1 MKSTLGLR
9 FGQSLTMT
17 PALQQ
22 AIRLLQLSS
31 LDLQQEIEQALE
43 SNILLEREDG
53 AEPAEAEVAAGNDA
67 AGDETPAAEPSGD
80 PQSLELGGDNAE
92 IPSEMPVDADWGDVF
107 DEGGT
112 GSGKSASGDDDE
124 LRDFLEANLHS
135 RKSLHEYLLEQARA
149 APFSPREAELAEH
162 LLDSINDDGYLADWP
177 ELSARLQQDFGATPA
192 ELETVLQKIQDFDP
206 TGVAARNLGECLRL
220 QLELMPARTPGINTA
235 LTLVNEQLNL
245 LARRDPA
252 VLARA
257 IGLPAAE
264 IETALA
270 LIKTLQPHPG
280 RPFQAHEPD
289 YVTPDVFVSKK
300 NGRWIVGLN
309 PEHTPRLRLNGQY
322 QSMIRRADSSR
333 DQLVLKQHLQEARYF
348 LNSLEARNETLLRVA
363 QSIVEEQ
370 RAFLDYGPEAM
381 RPMVLRD
388 IAEQLGIHESTVS
401 RATANKY
408 MLTPRGLYELKFFF
422 SSHVQTT
429 GGGVASA
436 TAIQAMIKRM
446 ISAEDVA
453 RPLSDATLSELLLKE
468 GIQVARRTVAKYREG
483 LGIPPSHERKPPG

>member
-9 FGQSLTMT
+9 LGQSLTMT

-43 SNILLEREDG
+43 SNILLERDDG
-53 AEPAEAEVAAGNDA
+53 AEPVEATVEGGAEAATENEAPVVEA
-67 AGDETPAAEPSGD
+67 SGD
-80 PQSLELGGDNAE
+80 PKSLELDNSE
-92 IPSEMPVDADWGDVF
+92 IPSEMPVDAEWGDVF
-107 DEGGT
+107 DDSSGARNS
-112 GSGKSASGDDDE
+112 GSGNDDE
-124 LRDFLEANLHS
+124 LRDFLEANL
-135 RKSLHEYLLEQARA
+135 RGRTSLHDHLLEQARM
-149 APFSPREAELAEH
+149 APFTSDEVGIAEH
-162 LLDSINDDGYLADWP
+162 LIDAINEDGYIENWEELA
-177 ELSARLQQDFGATPA
+177 ARLRIDFDASDA
-192 ELETVLQKIQDFDP
+192 KLETVLQKVQDFDP
-206 TGVAARNLGECLRL
+206 TGVAARDLGECLRL

-235 LTLVNEQLNL
+235 LMLIGQQLSL
-245 LARRDPA
+245 LARRDHSA
-252 VLARA
+252 LIRA
-257 IGLPAAE
+257 TGLPAE
-264 IETALA
+264 EVERALA
-270 LIKTLQPHPG
+270 LIRTLQPHPG

-300 NGRWIVGLN
+300 NGRWVVSLN
-309 PEHTPRLRLNGQY
+309 PEHTPRLKLNGQY

-408 MLTPRGLYELKFFF
+408 MLTPRGLFELKFFF

-429 GGGVASA
+429 GGGVCSA

-446 ISAEDVA
+446 ISAEDSA

-483 LGIPPSHERKPPG
+483 LGIPPSHERKPPA

>member
-53 AEPAEAEVAAGNDA
+53 AEPQEAEVATAEA
-67 AGDETPAAEPSGD
+67 EAPAAPTSED
-80 PQSLELGGDNAE
+80 PKSLELGADSE

-107 DEGGT
+107 DEGPSGT
-112 GSGKSASGDDDE
+112 SKSGADSDE
-124 LRDFLEANLHS
+124 LRDFLEANLHGS
-135 RKSLHEYLLEQARA
+135 KSLHDHLVDQART
-149 APFSPREAELAEH
+149 APFSMREVELAEH
-162 LLDSINDDGYLADWP
+162 LIDSINDDGYLDDWD
-177 ELSARLQQDFGATPA
+177 ELAARLQSDYGATPE
-192 ELETVLQKIQDFDP
+192 ELDTVLEKVQDFDP
-206 TGVAARNLGECLRL
+206 TGVAARDLGECLRL
-220 QLELMPARTPGINTA
+220 QLEPMPSRTPGINTA
-235 LTLVNEQLNL
+235 LKLVTEHLPL
-245 LARRDPA
+245 LGRRDA
-252 VLARA
+252 AALARA
-257 IGLPAAE
+257 CGVPLAE
-264 IETALA
+264 IELA
-270 LIKTLQPHPG
+270 LELIRSLQPHPG

-300 NGRWIVGLN
+300 NGRWVVGLN
-309 PEHTPRLRLNGQY
+309 PEHTPRLRLNSQY

-333 DQLVLKQHLQEARYF
+333 DQVVLKQHLQEARYF

-408 MLTPRGLYELKFFF
+408 MLTPRGLYELKYFF

-429 GGGVASA
+429 GGGVCSA

-446 ISAEDVA
+446 ISGEDST

-483 LGIPPSHERKPPG
+483 LGIPPSHERKPPA